1 MHPHPHRIT
10 QLDHVNFLYMTPRVG
25 FLTSPTCIDIFLCYI
40 RATAG
45 DSAYMSEPI
54 MPHREENIPLP
65 KNAADAFPELSPSE
79 ELTMRANVVKLMS
92 DLTGKP
98 LIPTQDNADQA
109 KELAREM
116 ISNPAHRPD
125 FAQYPNETLA
135 MLAGMVA
142 QMNVSIVNELAD
154 FKLYVVNKLV
164 MEIENAKDSKARITA
179 ISKLGEV
186 DGVDAFKKRS
196 EVTHKIMSIEEV
208 EKELLDTLTKLE
220 DKAIDVEA
228 REIVRAESPLRRDS
242 IQSE

>member
-1 MHPHPHRIT
+1 MSDPIIPHI
-10 QLDHVNFLYMTPRVG
+10 
-25 FLTSPTCIDIFLCYI
+25 
-40 RATAG
+40 
-45 DSAYMSEPI
+45 
-54 MPHREENIPLP
+54 EENIPLP
-65 KNAADAFPELSPSE
+65 KNATEAFPELSPAE

-92 DLTGKP
+92 DLTGNP
-98 LIPTQDNADQA
+98 LIPTQENADQA
-109 KELAREM
+109 KEIAKEM

-164 MEIENAKDSKARITA
+164 LEIEQAKDSKARIAA
-179 ISKLGEV
+179 ISKLGEI

-196 EVTHKIMSIEEV
+196 EVTHKVMTIEEV

-228 REIVRAESPLRRDS
+228 REVVRAESPLQRDTV
-242 IQSE
+242 QGE